1 MVNAL
6 VRLSDGSAVEDHPLV
21 PPWAFGA
28 LALVLLLV
36 LLFVVTRFNPNR

>member
-6 VRLSDGSAVEDHPLV
+6 VRLSEGAAVEDHGGV
-21 PPWAFGA
+21 PAWVFGA

-36 LLFVVTRFNPNR
+36 LLFLVTRFNPDR